1 MTWRLKLLGPFDLT
15 RSESPVTLS
24 SSKLSGLLAYLAV
37 ADRPVQREE
46 VAALLWGS
54 HFDEQARQNIRQAL
68 VRLRKAVGPDL
79 LISNDNTLS
88 LDSSLLESD
97 IADAERLAR
106 TGTVDALQAAANLL
120 QGGFLAGIDIR
131 EPLFEEWLTRERHR
145 FSELSADV
153 LVNLAALELEAGRAS
168 EALARATACISRNEF
183 REDAHRLVMKALA
196 ALGRRAEAVRHYQDL
211 AARLKQELDTTP
223 EPLTAAT
230 MEEIRA
236 TGPAP
241 APTSPSPP
249 APQAGK
255 KPTIAVLPFVNLSN
269 DPEQEFMAEGI
280 SEDLIT
286 EISKFRS
293 LFVISRN
300 SSFSYKGGTVGP
312 KEISAKL
319 GVRYLVDGSVR
330 RAGNRLRIT
339 AKLIDAA
346 EDQTLWAEHYDRQ
359 LEDIFEIQDEVVRAI
374 VSAIEPQLISNE
386 RNRALR
392 KPPENLDAWE
402 AYQRGL
408 WQMFRYH
415 RDERDQAL
423 ALFRRAIALD
433 PRFASAHAGLALAL
447 YVYVL
452 LDSTPDRA
460 VDIAE
465 SIAEASMAIELD
477 EFDPLGYASLT
488 RCLIVTGK
496 SDEGVVAADK
506 AIRLNPSFAMAHFGR
521 GHALWHLGQS
531 RDAIMSLDEAIR
543 LSPLDPVTWAFM
555 ASRAIAL
562 MMDGEFE
569 QAIDWSRRAQQ
580 QNNAAIFAH
589 VGELTGLGHLKR
601 QDEAADAVRRAIAK
615 MPDVCVSFFDRV
627 LPVTSPPHRD
637 MLLDGL
643 RQAGLPE

>member
-1 MTWRLKLLGPFDLT
+1 
-15 RSESPVTLS
+15 
-24 SSKLSGLLAYLAV
+24 
-37 ADRPVQREE
+37 
-46 VAALLWGS
+46 
-54 HFDEQARQNIRQAL
+54 
-68 VRLRKAVGPDL
+68 
-79 LISNDNTLS
+79 
-88 LDSSLLESD
+88 
-97 IADAERLAR
+97 
-106 TGTVDALQAAANLL
+106 
-120 QGGFLAGIDIR
+120 
-131 EPLFEEWLTRERHR
+131 
-145 FSELSADV
+145 
-153 LVNLAALELEAGRAS
+153 
-168 EALARATACISRNEF
+168 
-183 REDAHRLVMKALA
+183 
-196 ALGRRAEAVRHYQDL
+196 
-211 AARLKQELDTTP
+211 
-223 EPLTAAT
+223 
-230 MEEIRA
+230 
-236 TGPAP
+236 
-241 APTSPSPP
+241 
-249 APQAGK
+249 
-255 KPTIAVLPFVNLSN
+255 VNLSN